1 MFAEL
6 TKQEKSNLTESTG
19 EGKQVKKDERHKKAL
34 AGGGQK
40 GGSGRGGR
48 ESNTKKTK
56 NKYRDRMK
64 GNEDG
69 EVSAKKKLEERELVF
84 MTGEQVRSMFWLKD

>member
-19 EGKQVKKDERHKKAL
+19 EGKQAKKDERHKKAL
-34 AGGGQK
+34 AGSGQK

-56 NKYRDRMK
+56 NKYRARMK
-64 GNEDG
+64 GNEAD
-69 EVSAKKKLEERELVF
+69 EVTIKKNSEEKELVF
-84 MTGEQVRSMFWLKD
+84 MTGGQVRSMFWL

>member
-19 EGKQVKKDERHKKAL
+19 EGKQAKKDERHKKAL
-34 AGGGQK
+34 AGSGQK

-64 GNEDG
+64 GNEDD
-69 EVSAKKKLEERELVF
+69 EVTIKKKSEEKELVF
-84 MTGEQVRSMFWLKD
+84 MTGGQVRSMFWL